1 MSIPGL
7 RLIFNALGSLAE
19 RPLRT
24 LLTMI
29 GIIIGVAAVY
39 TMLAIGEGT
48 QKKIL
53 ESLDGT
59 QARSITVFPD
69 WTRGRSS
76 QQRPYRRLNETDLLE
91 IRALPGVEAA
101 TGNLA
106 QDYPVITDATDWS
119 SNIRGADEDHLFA
132 NDLTIATGRGITQAD
147 MDRKETVAVLGQT
160 VVKNVFGGQ
169 YPVGAKIKIGNIPFE
184 VIGTVDKASDTGWN
198 GGRDRDNFVL
208 VPRSTLRD
216 RLVGGDYLVRNHV
229 NQYRIVGKNQKVLD
243 RIEEDLDA
251 ILRRSRGLSTADAPD
266 FRVLNFSANRQQYAQ
281 TQRTLSLLL
290 ATMGVVSLVVGGVG
304 VMNIMLV
311 SVTERT
317 REIGLRMSLGARQS
331 DILSQFLTEA
341 LVICTLSGLIGLG
354 VGYGVSALNLGGED
368 IEMVFSPEIAIIA
381 FGSAVLVG
389 VVFGFLPAH
398 RASRLNPVEALR
410 HE

>member
-1 MSIPGL
+1 MSIK
-7 RLIFNALGSLAE
+7 LILNAFSSLME

-24 LLTMI
+24 LLTML

-59 QARSITVFPD
+59 QARAITVFPD

-76 QQRPYRRLNETDLLE
+76 QQRPYRRLNESDLLE

-101 TGNLA
+101 TGTLS
-106 QDYPVITDATDWS
+106 QEYPVITDATDWS
-119 SNIRGADEDHLFA
+119 SDIRGADQDHLFA
-132 NDLTIATGRGITQAD
+132 NDLELETGRGITETD
-147 MDRKETVAVLGQT
+147 MERKETVAVLGQT

-169 YPVGAKIKIGNIPFE
+169 YPVGAKIKIGNVPFE
-184 VIGTVDKASDTGWN
+184 VVGTVAKAPESGWN
-198 GGRDRDNFVL
+198 NGRDRDNFVL

-229 NQYRIVGKNQKVLD
+229 NQYRIIGENQSVLD

-266 FRVLNFSANRQQYAQ
+266 FRVLNFSANRQQYAE
-281 TQRTLSLLL
+281 TQRTLSILL
-290 ATMGVVSLVVGGVG
+290 ATMGIVSLVVGGVG

-341 LVICTLSGLIGLG
+341 LVICILSGLIGLG
-354 VGYGVSALNLGGED
+354 LGYGVASFDFGGED
-368 IEMVFSPEIAIIA
+368 IDMVFAPEIAALA

-389 VVFGFLPAH
+389 VVFGFLPAQ

>member
-1 MSIPGL
+1 MAVPGL
-7 RLIFNALGSLAE
+7 RLVFNAFGSLAE
-19 RPLRT
+19 RPMRT
-24 LLTMI
+24 LLTML

-59 QARSITVFPD
+59 QARSITVFPN

-76 QQRPYRRLNETDLLE
+76 QKRPYRRLNEADLLE
-91 IRALPGVEAA
+91 VRALPGVEAA
-101 TGNLA
+101 TGNLSRE
-106 QDYPVITDATDWS
+106 YPVITDATDWS
-119 SNIRGADEDHLFA
+119 SDIRGTDQDYLFA
-132 NDLTIATGRGITQAD
+132 NDFELEAGRDITETDLA
-147 MDRKETVAVLGQT
+147 RKETFAVLGQT

-169 YPVGAKIKIGNIPFE
+169 YPVGAKIKISNVPFT
-184 VIGTVDKASDTGWN
+184 VIGTVAKAPETGWSN
-198 GGRDRDNFVL
+198 GRDRDNFVL

-229 NQYRIVGKNQKVLD
+229 NQYRIIGENQKVLD

-251 ILRRSRGLSTADAPD
+251 ILRRSRGLSAADAPD
-266 FRVLNFSANRQQYAQ
+266 FRVLNFSANRQQYAE

-290 ATMGVVSLVVGGVG
+290 ATMGIVSLVVGGVG

-317 REIGLRMSLGARQS
+317 REIGLRMSLGARRS

-341 LVICTLSGLIGLG
+341 LLICILSGLIGLG
-354 VGYGVSALNLGGED
+354 VGYGVSTLGLGGDD
-368 IEMVFSPEIAIIA
+368 IEMIFAPEIAILA

-389 VVFGFLPAH
+389 VVFGYLPAH
-398 RASRLNPVEALR
+398 SASRLNPVEALR